1 MSDKNFENNGPIN
14 TNNNKERSY
23 WLNKLSGD
31 TQLSR
36 FPIDNFQSKTHHYNG
51 ASNNCA
57 LSEITYS
64 KLLSMSNK
72 SEYALYMILLSG
84 VEYLLNK
91 YAQIQDIVVIMPVFK
106 QKGDADTLINRI
118 LPLRSKIDAN
128 NSFRELLQE
137 IKTTVMEANANQNFP
152 IMNLLSSLN
161 TELGDNK
168 LPILNTVVLL
178 DSIHD
183 KNYIGDMKS
192 DMFFSFLRTSDSI
205 EINIEYNSVLYS
217 EDTIK
222 YLTKYLNNYF
232 DVIVNNPNIKLN
244 EINIM
249 LEDDERTIL
258 EKSVSSD
265 TKYINLGG
273 KVETT
278 INAILKN
285 LTGSKLNSD
294 NGNQDTIGKYIL
306 DENGKVQPIG
316 ISGELYVEVDD
327 LEKYGISKEN
337 LNLEATTL
345 ETSISNKKLYKTGCL
360 ARWVEE
366 NVIEYI
372 GRVSQSISIRGSHI
386 NLNEIEMLLLQR
398 EDISEI
404 KVIQKQGD
412 NDRKYI
418 CAYFKA
424 YGDINTGELKEYLSK
439 IALDYMMPNYFIEV
453 ENMPLKNDGTLN
465 EEELPSPNKSM
476 NEENEIQ
483 EIQEKLL
490 KIWKNILGLEDI
502 NIDDDFFD
510 LGGHSILAIKLEVE
524 METKGMLLSST
535 EIFNYR
541 TIREQAAEIWN
552 NM

>member
-1 MSDKNFENNGPIN
+1 
-14 TNNNKERSY
+14 
-23 WLNKLSGD
+23 L
-31 TQLSR
+31 
-36 FPIDNFQSKTHHYNG
+36 
-51 ASNNCA
+51 
-57 LSEITYS
+57 
-64 KLLSMSNK
+64 
-72 SEYALYMILLSG
+72 
-84 VEYLLNK
+84 
-91 YAQIQDIVVIMPVFK
+91 
-106 QKGDADTLINRI
+106 
-118 LPLRSKIDAN
+118 
-128 NSFRELLQE
+128 
-137 IKTTVMEANANQNFP
+137 
-152 IMNLLSSLN
+152 
-161 TELGDNK
+161 
-168 LPILNTVVLL
+168 
-178 DSIHD
+178 
-183 KNYIGDMKS
+183 
-192 DMFFSFLRTSDSI
+192 
-205 EINIEYNSVLYS
+205 
-217 EDTIK
+217 
-222 YLTKYLNNYF
+222 

-249 LEDDERTIL
+249 LEDDETTIL

-294 NGNQDTIGKYIL
+294 NSHQDAIGKYIL
-306 DENGKVQPIG
+306 DENGKIQPIG
-316 ISGELYVEVDD
+316 ISGELCVEVDD
-327 LEKYGISKEN
+327 LEKYGISKES

-345 ETSISNKKLYKTGCL
+345 ETSILNKKLYKTGCL
-360 ARWVEE
+360 ARWMEE
-366 NVIEYI
+366 DVIEYI
-372 GRVSQSISIRGSHI
+372 GRINQSISIRGSHI
-386 NLNEIEMLLLQR
+386 NLNEIEVLLLQR

-424 YGDINTGELKEYLSK
+424 YGHINTGELKEYLSK
-439 IALDYMMPNYFIEV
+439 IAPDYMMPNYFIEV

-465 EEELPSPNKSM
+465 EDELPSPNKSM
-476 NEENEIQ
+476 NEENEIK
-483 EIQEKLL
+483 EIQAKLL
-490 KIWKNILGLEDI
+490 EIWKNILGLEDI